1 MPRSR
6 PISFRAPQAITDA
19 VQIRMSRGEYGDYRT
34 LSELQTAQNVYMAFF
49 PRDHLFTVALSK
61 MKGAEQDEVHDFAL
75 RLEDQGILLADLV
88 EEKPITAA
96 TLLKLSRKWTEE
108 KLAAWK
114 AKGPKPAQE

>member
-75 RLEDQGILLADLV
+75 RLADQGILLADLV